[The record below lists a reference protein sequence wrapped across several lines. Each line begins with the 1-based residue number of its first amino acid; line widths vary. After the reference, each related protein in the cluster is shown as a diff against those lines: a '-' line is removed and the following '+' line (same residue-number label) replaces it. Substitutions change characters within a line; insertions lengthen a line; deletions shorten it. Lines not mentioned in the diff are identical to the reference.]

1 MTNVHAF
8 DEQQTR
14 ALALEQANRR
24 LSPMAPEERIAWAS
38 EHLPANHVM
47 SSSFGAQAAITLH
60 MVTQETPDIPVV
72 LIDTGYLFPETY
84 RFVDELAEKLDLN
97 LKVFRSDI
105 SPAWQEARHGQRWEN
120 GKEALKDYNR
130 ENKVEPMNKA
140 LEALDAGTW
149 FSGIR
154 RTQSEERRTMD
165 IVEMA
170 GDVWKVHP
178 ILEWTDR
185 DVHMYLKR
193 HGLPYHPLWEQ
204 GYLSIGDTHSTRS
217 LHEVSDVSELR
228 FFGLSRECGLH
239 DEVDVRRSASA

>member
-8 DEQQTR
+8 DELETR

-38 EHLPANHVM
+38 EHLPSTHVM

-60 MVTQETPDIPVV
+60 MVTRQSPDIPVV

-84 RFVDELAEKLDLN
+84 RFVDELTEKLSLN
-97 LKVFRSDI
+97 LKVFRSDV
-105 SPAWQEARHGQRWEN
+105 SPAWQEARHGQRWQN
-120 GKEALKDYNR
+120 GKEGLQDYNR
-130 ENKVEPMNKA
+130 ENKVEPMEKA

-154 RTQSEERRTMD
+154 RTQSEERRNMD

-193 HGLPYHPLWEQ
+193 HGLPYHPLWEH
-204 GYLSIGDTHSTRS
+204 GYLSIGDTHSTKS
-217 LHEVSDVSELR
+217 LHEVSDASELR
-228 FFGLSRECGLH
+228 FFGISRECGLH
-239 DEVDVRRSASA
+239 DEVDVQRSA